1 MGQRR
6 MRTVQ
11 IALAATLLLAGALL
25 VHPSVKAL
33 GPTYVTGE
41 TSGIWDLEGSPYVVV
56 DDAIVQDGQQLL
68 IKPGVEV
75 RFNANTILLVH
86 GTIMAVGTEGQ
97 GILFTSNAT
106 MKDPGDW
113 HGITISVHSSE
124 NLFEF
129 TKIEYAV
136 HGLRITEGSSAVV
149 RHSEISNNS
158 LSGVTLVTSFASIKD
173 SLISNNNEGIS
184 AHGSELEL
192 IRSAVSMN
200 AFTGL
205 ELYLSSALIESSDIV
220 GNHNGIMAAGSEVF
234 LFNSMEQS
242 VMTSIWLDDI
252 SFVTTIDSFFGIA
265 DVFFDDLPSTLTVQW
280 TLKVRVLDMY
290 LASVPGATVTVEAT
304 LVNEMTLHTGG
315 EGWIE
320 TLVVREL
327 VMTKSET
334 VVYNPYFVNATKEV
348 HESGLEV
355 LVNEPKVVTLKFSVD
370 FVDPEAYAGMDLT
383 VNEDENV
390 FFDASGSVDD
400 DPDFLTTGGFL
411 WTFYDFDGHHME
423 TGVTISHVFQTPGT
437 YSVKL
442 RTEDSFGNW
451 DVDYLEVRVEDI
463 TDPTAVLSAPGETKI
478 RETVVLDAS
487 ASTDND
493 PDFSD
498 TGNFRWTI
506 GVGNEDIILYGATVE
521 YRFERAGI
529 HTIQLDVSDA
539 SGNVATELS
548 EVKVIREPDEFPYVP
563 LAVLALFG
571 IAFAGVANTEAGKFW
586 FLKFLI
592 LPLYSKLSKKDVLDH
607 FIRGQIYGYLVV
619 HPGDN
624 YTTIKKNLDLT
635 NGTLTYHLVVLER
648 EGFVKSQLRGT
659 RRFYYPK
666 GVKMPD
672 NGTGFPAIKDDIITR
687 VEETPGI
694 TVRDLA
700 ALIGVSRQLTNYHL
714 RALIQEGYV
723 QVERKG
729 MKTRCYPIE
738 KGAAK

>member
-11 IALAATLLLAGALL
+11 IALAATLLLAGALM

-33 GPTYVTGE
+33 GPTYVGGE
-41 TSGIWDLEGSPYVVV
+41 THGVWDLEGSPYVVV
-56 DDAIVQDGQQLL
+56 EDAIVHKGQNLT

-86 GTIMAVGTEGQ
+86 GTITAVGSEGQ
-97 GILFTSNAT
+97 SILFTSNAT
-106 MKDPGDW
+106 MKEPGDW
-113 HGITISVHSSE
+113 HGITISIFSGE
-124 NLFEF
+124 NLFDF

-136 HGLRITEGSSAVV
+136 HGLRITEESSAVV

-173 SLISNNNEGIS
+173 SLITNNKEGIS
-184 AHGSELEL
+184 ARASELEL
-192 IRSAVSMN
+192 IRSTVSLS
-200 AFTGL
+200 AFSGM
-205 ELYLSSALIESSDIV
+205 ELSLSSALIESSDIMD
-220 GNHNGIMAAGSEVF
+220 NHNGIMAVGSEVF
-234 LFNSMEQS
+234 LFNSTIQS
-242 VMTSIWLDDI
+242 VMTSIWLGDV
-252 SFVTTIDSFFGIA
+252 SFVTTIDSFFAIA
-265 DVFFDDLPSTLTVQW
+265 DVAFDGFPSTLTVQW

-290 LASVPGATVTVEAT
+290 LAGVPMAAVTVEAT

-315 EGWIE
+315 EGWTE
-320 TLVVREL
+320 TLIVREL
-327 VMTKSET
+327 VMTNTET
-334 VVYNPYFVNATKEV
+334 VVYNPYFVNATREV

-355 LVNEPKVVTLKFSVD
+355 LVNEPAVVTLKFSAD
-370 FVDPEAYAGMDLT
+370 FVDPEAYAGLDLT
-383 VNEDENV
+383 VNEDEKV

-400 DPDFLTTGGFL
+400 DPDFLSTGEFS

-423 TGVTISHVFQTPGT
+423 TGVSVSHVFQTPGT

-463 TDPTAVLSAPGETKI
+463 TDPTAVLSAPGEAKI

-498 TGNFRWTI
+498 TGNFTWTI
-506 GVGNEDIILYGATVE
+506 EVGDEDIILYGATVE

-539 SGNVATELS
+539 SGNVATEMS
-548 EVKVIREPDEFPYVP
+548 EVKVIGEPDEFPYVP
-563 LAVLALFG
+563 LTVLALVG
-571 IAFAGVANTEAGKFW
+571 IAFAGIANTEAGKFW

-635 NGTLTYHLVVLER
+635 NGTLTYHLDVLER
-648 EGFVKSQLRGT
+648 EGFIKSQLRGT

-666 GVKMPD
+666 EAKMPD

-729 MKTRCYPIE
+729 MKTRCYPVE
-738 KGAAK
+738 KGSAI

>member
-6 MRTVQ
+6 MRAVQ
-11 IALAATLLLAGALL
+11 IALAATLMLAGALL

-33 GPTYVTGE
+33 GPTYVGGE
-41 TSGIWDLEGSPYVVV
+41 THGVWDLEGSPYVVV
-56 DDAIVQDGQQLL
+56 EDAIVHDGQQLL

-75 RFNANTILLVH
+75 WFNASTILLVH
-86 GTIMAVGTEGQ
+86 GTIMAVGAEGQ
-97 GILFTSNAT
+97 GILFTSNAA
-106 MKDPGDW
+106 MKDAGDW
-113 HGITISVHSSE
+113 HGITISVFSNE

-129 TKIEYAV
+129 TKIEYAT

-158 LSGVTLVTSFASIKD
+158 LSGVTLGTSFASIKD
-173 SLISNNNEGIS
+173 SLITNNNEGIS
-184 AHGSELEL
+184 ALASELEL
-192 IRSAVSMN
+192 IRSTVSLS
-200 AFTGL
+200 AFSGL
-205 ELYLSSALIESSDIV
+205 ELSLSSALIESSDIID
-220 GNHNGIMAAGSEVF
+220 NHNGIMAAGSEVI
-234 LFNSMEQS
+234 LFNSTIQS
-242 VMTSIWLDDI
+242 VMTSIWLGDV

-265 DVFFDDLPSTLTVQW
+265 DVFFDDLSSTLTVQW
-280 TLKVRVLDMY
+280 TLKIRVLDMY
-290 LASVPGATVTVEAT
+290 LAGVPGAAVTVEGS
-304 LVNEMTLHTGG
+304 LVNQMMMHTEG
-315 EGWIE
+315 EGWTE
-320 TLVVREL
+320 TLIVREL
-327 VMTKSET
+327 VKTKTET
-334 VVYNPYFVNATKEV
+334 AVYNPYFVNATREV

-355 LVNEPKVVTLKFSVD
+355 LVNEPTVVTLKFSAD

-383 VNEDENV
+383 VNEDEKV

-400 DPDFLTTGGFL
+400 DPDFLTTGEFF
-411 WTFYDFDGHHME
+411 WTFYDFDGHHVE
-423 TGVTISHVFQTPGT
+423 AGVTVSHVFQTPGT

-463 TDPTAVLSAPGETKI
+463 TDPTAVLSVPGEAKI

-498 TGNFRWTI
+498 TGNFTWTI
-506 GVGNEDIILYGATVE
+506 RVGDEDITRYGATVE

-539 SGNVATELS
+539 SGNAARELS
-548 EVKVIREPDEFPYVP
+548 EVKVIGEPDEFPYVP

-666 GVKMPD
+666 GTKMPD

-687 VEETPGI
+687 VKETPGI

-723 QVERKG
+723 QVERRG
-729 MKTRCYPIE
+729 MKTRCYPVERGPAI
-738 KGAAK
+738 

>member
-6 MRTVQ
+6 MRAVQ

-56 DDAIVQDGQQLL
+56 GDAIVHDGQQLL

-97 GILFTSNAT
+97 GISFTSNAT
-106 MKDPGDW
+106 VKDPGDW
-113 HGITISVHSSE
+113 HGITISVFSGE
-124 NLFEF
+124 NQFEF

-136 HGLRITEGSSAVV
+136 HGLRITVESSAVV

-173 SLISNNNEGIS
+173 SLITNNNVGIM
-184 AHGSELEL
+184 ADTSELEL
-192 IRSAVSMN
+192 IRSVISLHPDS
-200 AFTGL
+200 GL
-205 ELYLSSALIESSDIV
+205 ALSLSSGLIESSDIID
-220 GNHNGIMAAGSEVF
+220 NHNGIMAVGSEVF
-234 LFNSMEQS
+234 LFNSTEQS
-242 VMTSIWLDDI
+242 VLTSIWLGDV

-265 DVFFDDLPSTLTVQW
+265 DVVFDGFPSTLTVQW
-280 TLKVRVLDMY
+280 TLKVRVLDMH
-290 LASVPGATVTVEAT
+290 LAGVPSAAVTVEAT

-315 EGWIE
+315 EGWTE
-320 TLVVREL
+320 TLIVREL
-327 VMTKSET
+327 VMTNTET
-334 VVYNPYFVNATKEV
+334 VVYNPYFVNATREV

-355 LVNEPKVVTLKFSVD
+355 LVNETKVVTLKFSAD
-370 FVDPEAYAGMDLT
+370 FVDPEAYAGLDLT

-390 FFDASGSVDD
+390 FFDASGSMDD
-400 DPDFLTTGGFL
+400 DPDFLTTGEFF

-423 TGVTISHVFQTPGT
+423 AGVTVSHVFLTPGT

-478 RETVVLDAS
+478 RETVVLDAT

-498 TGNFRWTI
+498 TGSFTWTI
-506 GVGNEDIILYGATVE
+506 GVGDEDIILYGATVE

-539 SGNVATELS
+539 SGNAAREMS

-563 LAVLALFG
+563 LAVLALIG
-571 IAFAGVANTEAGKFW
+571 IAFAGAANTEAGKFW

-687 VEETPGI
+687 VKETPGI

-729 MKTRCYPIE
+729 MKTRCYPVE
-738 KGAAK
+738 KGPAI

>member
-11 IALAATLLLAGALL
+11 IALAAALLLAGALL

-33 GPTYVTGE
+33 GPTYVGGE
-41 TSGIWDLEGSPYVVV
+41 THGVWDLEGSPYVVV
-56 DDAIVQDGQQLL
+56 EDAIVHDGQQLL

-86 GTIMAVGTEGQ
+86 GMITAVGTEGQ

-113 HGITISVHSSE
+113 HGITISIFSSE

-129 TKIEYAV
+129 TKIEYAT
-136 HGLRITEGSSAVV
+136 HGLRITEESSAVV

-158 LSGVTLVTSFASIKD
+158 LSGVTLGTSFASIKD
-173 SLISNNNEGIS
+173 SLITKNNVGIM
-184 AHGSELEL
+184 ADTSELEL
-192 IRSAVSMN
+192 IRSAIS
-200 AFTGL
+200 FHPDFGL
-205 ELYLSSALIESSDIV
+205 ALSLSSALVESTDIV
-220 GNHNGIMAAGSEVF
+220 DNHNGIMAVGSEIF
-234 LFNSMEQS
+234 LFNSTIQS
-242 VMTSIWLDDI
+242 VMTSIWLSDV
-252 SFVTTIDSFFGIA
+252 SFVTTIDSFFAIA
-265 DVFFDDLPSTLTVQW
+265 DVVFDGFPSTLTVQW
-280 TLKVRVLDMY
+280 TLKVRVLDTY
-290 LASVPGATVTVEAT
+290 LAGVPGAAVTVEAT

-315 EGWIE
+315 EGWTE
-320 TLVVREL
+320 TLIVREL
-327 VMTKSET
+327 VMTNMET

-348 HESGLEV
+348 HESDMDV
-355 LVNEPKVVTLKFSVD
+355 FVNEPKVVTLKFSAD
-370 FVDPEAYAGMDLT
+370 FVDPEAYAGLDMA

-400 DPDFLTTGGFL
+400 DPDFLTTGEFF

-423 TGVTISHVFQTPGT
+423 AGVTVSHVFQTPGT

-451 DVDYLEVRVEDI
+451 DVDYLEVSVEDI
-463 TDPTAVLSAPGETKI
+463 TDPTAVLSVPREAKI

-498 TGNFRWTI
+498 TGNFTWTI
-506 GVGNEDIILYGATVE
+506 GVGDEDFILYGATVE

-529 HTIQLDVSDA
+529 HTVQLDVSDA
-539 SGNVATELS
+539 SGNAAREMS
-548 EVKVIREPDEFPYVP
+548 EVKVMGEPDEFPYVP

-624 YTTIKKNLDLT
+624 YTTIKNNLDLT
-635 NGTLTYHLVVLER
+635 NGTLTYHLDVLER
-648 EGFVKSQLRGT
+648 EGFIKSQLRGT

-666 GVKMPD
+666 GTKMPD
-672 NGTGFPAIKDDIITR
+672 NGTGFPAIKDDIIAR

-694 TVRDLA
+694 TIRDLA

-714 RALIQEGYV
+714 RALILEGYV

-729 MKTRCYPIE
+729 MKTRCYPVE
-738 KGAAK
+738 KGPAT